1 MQAGSSR
8 ARSLKLKEDPGRNW
22 FRFVRKGSEFRVLD
36 NGLTRSVIFFER
48 DQGPLSVVVV
58 AETSARML
66 SNMEQMQL
74 ALRKFL
80 ASDGPP
86 EEAALIAFSG
96 HPRQRFHG

>member
-1 MQAGSSR
+1 
-8 ARSLKLKEDPGRNW
+8 
-22 FRFVRKGSEFRVLD
+22 
-36 NGLTRSVIFFER
+36 
-48 DQGPLSVVVV
+48 
-58 AETSARML
+58 ML